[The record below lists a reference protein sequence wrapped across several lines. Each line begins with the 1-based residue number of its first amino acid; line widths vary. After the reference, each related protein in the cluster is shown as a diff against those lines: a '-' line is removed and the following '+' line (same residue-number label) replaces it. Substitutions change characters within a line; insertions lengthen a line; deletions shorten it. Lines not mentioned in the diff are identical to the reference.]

1 MQRRVSFAP
10 WLAGAAA
17 FALVAAA
24 LDGAARA
31 EVRLPPRSPASRV
44 TQTVGLT
51 QISLEYNSPAAAG
64 RRIWSAV
71 ATPGVL
77 WRTGE
82 GTVPKIRF
90 SREVDVGGARLPA
103 GTYALLTIPSDG
115 DWTVILNRDGKLVGT
130 SDYRPEL
137 DAARVKVAAAPAPYR
152 ERLAFSFSGFTDEVA
167 SLDLEWGDLRVSIP
181 IRTFTHEQIEA
192 SIRDLDSTWRRY
204 ADTARYLHEVKH
216 DEGAALRYIQRSVA
230 LSENPYNLTIRASIL
245 GDRGEVSPPASPTIP
260 KPALASSP
268 GGLPP
273 PLVTAAPPLVL
284 ASVEPVHAPAAFIR
298 ERSVRVRGGDAVT
311 PAKPPGASE
320 ISPLIKK
327 GRSDI
332 QGCYQRALRQDPS
345 LTRARITISI
355 DIGVSGLVK
364 NVKLDPPHPSGT
376 LESCI
381 KDVISHWIFPLSPVE
396 YGTEFPVVLRGKE

>member
-1 MQRRVSFAP
+1 MRRLSFVSG
-10 WLAGAAA
+10 LAAIAA
-17 FALVAAA
+17 FA
-24 LDGAARA
+24 GAARA
-31 EVRLPPRSPASRV
+31 EVRLSSRSPASRV

-51 QISLEYNSPAAAG
+51 QISLEYNSPAVAG
-64 RRIWSAV
+64 RRIWSSV
-71 ATPGVL
+71 VTPGVL

-90 SREVDVGGARLPA
+90 SRDVDVGGARVPA

-137 DAARVKVAAAPAPYR
+137 DVARVKVSPAQTAYR
-152 ERLAFSFSGFTDEVA
+152 ERLAFSFSGFTEDEA
-167 SLDLEWGDLRVSIP
+167 SLDLEWGDRRVSIP
-181 IRTFTHEQIEA
+181 IKTFTREQIEA
-192 SIRDLDSTWRRY
+192 SIRELDSTWRRY

-216 DEGAALRYIQRSVA
+216 DDEAALRYIQHSLTLA
-230 LSENPYNLTIRASIL
+230 ENPYNLTIRASIL
-245 GDRGEVSPPASPTIP
+245 AGRGEVTPPAASR
-260 KPALASSP
+260 PAPMLASSP

-273 PLVTAAPPLVL
+273 PLVGSAPPLVL
-284 ASVEPVHAPAAFIR
+284 ASVEPIHTPSAFIR
-298 ERSVRVRGGDAVT
+298 ERSVRVRGGDAAT

-332 QGCYQRALRQDPS
+332 QACYQRALRQDPG

-355 DIGVSGLVK
+355 DIGISGLVK

-381 KDVISHWIFPLSPVE
+381 KDVISHWVFPLSPVE